1 MRNTFL
7 NIKNHFTKRLGNRGQ
22 EQAEEPMQEE
32 YLELTQ
38 ELSPEDRPKITVKPF
53 VMEDFED
60 IKPILDDLRKGR
72 TIALINIQPLKEKDI
87 VELKRAVNKL
97 KKTCDAIRGDIA
109 GFGEDYI
116 VATPEFAYV
125 HRSSS
130 ERQEKSQQQ
139 QQQQEDMES
148 YY

>member
-7 NIKNHFTKRLGNRGQ
+7 NIKNHFTKRLSTKGP
-22 EQAEEPMQEE
+22 EQMEEPMQSE

-38 ELSPEDRPKITVKPF
+38 ELSPEDRPRIIVKPF

-60 IKPILDDLRKGR
+60 IKPILDDLRKGK

-116 VATPEFAYV
+116 VATPEFAFV
-125 HRSSS
+125 HRSPN
-130 ERQEKSQQQ
+130 EEPQPQQQ
-139 QQQQEDMES
+139 GMQNINT
-148 YY
+148 Y